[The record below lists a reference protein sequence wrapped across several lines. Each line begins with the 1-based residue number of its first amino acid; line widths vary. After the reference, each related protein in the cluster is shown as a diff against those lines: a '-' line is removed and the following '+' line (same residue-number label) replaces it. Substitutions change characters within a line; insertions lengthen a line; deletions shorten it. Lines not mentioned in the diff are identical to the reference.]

1 MHEKLS
7 NYTKIA
13 LEGGGV
19 LGIAYVGALLELE
32 AEHPDFLDQ
41 IDGVAGTSAGSIIA
55 LMLALRVDPHT
66 MNQVM
71 WDLSFPDF
79 EDRGNIFQGLNRY
92 GLHPGTFALELF
104 ENIITGDEPKTPNQ
118 NAGETGRITFPG
130 NKDATFA
137 DLKARGGRNLR
148 IFAGNLN
155 RKSLQEFSWDATPD
169 VSLARA
175 VRASMSIPI
184 FFEAYQMQVH
194 DTGAGDVSSGET
206 DEIDTFVDGGVLYN
220 YPYTAF
226 GEEGETL
233 GMFFKQEGSRVP
245 IPKGKPITYL
255 KALVGTL
262 LQSRYTYAETEDVVK
277 ENTIYIDPDGIR
289 AVDFDLTDAQKKT
302 LEKNGMAAV
311 TNFLSGADG

>member
-19 LGIAYVGALLELE
+19 LGIAYVGALLKLE

-41 IDGVAGTSAGSIIA
+41 IDGVAGTSAGAITA
-55 LMLALRVDPHT
+55 LMLALRVEPHT

-71 WDLSFPDF
+71 WNLSFPDF
-79 EDRGNIFQGLNRY
+79 EDHGNLFQGLSRY

-104 ENIITGDEPKTPNQ
+104 EKIITGEEPKAPNQ
-118 NAGETGRITFPG
+118 DPSETGRITFS

-137 DLKARGGRNLR
+137 DLKASGGRDLR

-169 VSLARA
+169 VSLAQA
-175 VRASMSIPI
+175 ARASMSIPI
-184 FFEAYQMQVH
+184 FFEAFQMQVH
-194 DTGAGDVSSGET
+194 DTGRGDVSSGET

-226 GEEGETL
+226 EEEGETL
-233 GMFFKQEGSRVP
+233 GMFFKPQKSRIP

-262 LQSRYTYAETEDVVK
+262 LESRYTYAETEDIVK
-277 ENTIYIDPDGIR
+277 ENTIYIDTDGIR
-289 AVDFDLTDAQKKT
+289 AVDFGLTDAQKKT
-302 LEKNGMAAV
+302 LERNGMDAV
-311 TNFLSGADG
+311 ANFLSGSDG